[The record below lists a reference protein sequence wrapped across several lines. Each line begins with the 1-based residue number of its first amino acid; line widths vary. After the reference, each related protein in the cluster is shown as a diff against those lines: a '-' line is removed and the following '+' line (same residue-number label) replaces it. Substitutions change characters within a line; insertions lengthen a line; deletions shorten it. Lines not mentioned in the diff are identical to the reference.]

1 MAEKLLNRAKIGA
14 IGEQM
19 RREGVTHR
27 MRMQVPVDVGD
38 ANVFFDDAPDGALG
52 KAPARIIEEDGFS
65 VWPPPATRPLVLF
78 QKLLAHRPIFFQGF
92 LSLSAVRNDAFLA
105 ALAADS
111 ENTFFLL
118 HVGKIEAG
126 EFADPQARGIK
137 KFQERPVA
145 AKEQA
150 FSCSHGTALLR
161 LQIRGGYW
169 WKQ

>member
-38 ANVFFDDAPDGALG
+38 ANVFFDDAPDGALS

-78 QKLLAHRPIFFQGF
+78 QKLLAHRPIFFQCF

-111 ENTFFLL
+111 ENAFFLL

-126 EFADPQARGIK
+126 EFADAQACGVE

-150 FSCSHGTALLR
+150 FSCSHGTTLLR